1 MATKEIEKNANS
13 DEGRRL
19 LLFDNQSFVVKSL
32 VLNLRLLGWDV
43 TFVSSINDLFLE
55 LNQSLYNIIILDVMS
70 PIPSSECKHVFSE
83 SDLDDMSNGLTT
95 GVVLAKEIW
104 KMEQYKDTPILFLSG
119 REFPRSS
126 SKLLE
131 KINCDYMRKPQLAI
145 NVDQKLSEMLK

>member
-1 MATKEIEKNANS
+1 MAQNNNITEKKKILYFD
-13 DEGRRL
+13 DEP
-19 LLFDNQSFVVKSL
+19 FISVAL
-32 VLNLRLLGWDV
+32 VDSLNLYEWDV